1 MSPEALVL
9 GLLSAVRATPL
20 AIVYALLLSPHP
32 RRLVGAYTVAGLA
45 VSLVLGLAAV
55 AVFDGSSQTTEQTTG
70 RYVVDLVL
78 GLGALVYA
86 TGYATGRLGNRKPAD
101 GAKKPVLDGRLGEM
115 LRKPTTSAAASAGG
129 ITNLPGL
136 FYIAGLVAIL
146 ETNPSPVNGAF
157 QVVVYNALRLA
168 MPIAALVLVTLRPQ
182 GTREV
187 VDAVRDFGVRNKRV
201 LVTGLLLVVGLYLAG
216 KGLGGLLERVTG

>member
-32 RRLVGAYTVAGLA
+32 RRLVGAYTIAGLA

-70 RYVVDLVL
+70 RYAIDLVL
-78 GLGALVYA
+78 GIGALVYA
-86 TGYATGRLGNRKPAD
+86 VGYGTGRFGDRKPA
-101 GAKKPVLDGRLGEM
+101 GENKRPVLDGRLGAM
-115 LRKPTTSAAASAGG
+115 LRTPTASAAASAGG
-129 ITNLPGL
+129 VTNLPGL

-146 ETNPSPVNGAF
+146 ETNPSPVNGVF

-168 MPIAALVLVTLRPQ
+168 MPIAALALVTLRPQ
-182 GTREV
+182 GTRDV
-187 VDAVRDFGVRNKRV
+187 VEAVRSFGIRNKRV
-201 LVTGLLLVVGLYLAG
+201 LVTGVLLVVGLYLAV
-216 KGLGGLLERVTG
+216 KGLLGLLG

>member
-1 MSPEALVL
+1 ML

-20 AIVYALLLSPHP
+20 AIVYALLLTPHP
-32 RRLVGAYTVAGLA
+32 RRLVGAYTIAGLA

-55 AVFDGSSQTTEQTTG
+55 SVFDGASQTTEQTTT

-78 GLGALVYA
+78 GVGALVYA
-86 TGYATGRLGNRKPAD
+86 AGYASGRLGTREPSK
-101 GAKKPVLDGRLGEM
+101 GGRRPVLDGRLGEM
-115 LRKPTTSAAASAGG
+115 LRTPTASAAALAGAV
-129 ITNLPGL
+129 TNLPGL

-146 ETNPSPVNGAF
+146 ETNPSPLNGVF

-182 GTREV
+182 GTRRIVENL
-187 VDAVRDFGVRNKRV
+187 RSFGIRNKRV
-201 LVTGLLLVVGLYLAG
+201 MVTGLLLVVGVYLAV
-216 KGLGGLLERVTG
+216 KGALGLLE